1 MGLKGLTS
9 ILDNLDSILF
19 SDTAFR
25 VSSSKSATF
34 LVLWIS
40 LLPHQTQQNRECHW
54 PPENIVHHPA
64 DIKRAQSF
72 QKVDI
77 PLALTV
83 GGLLYFY

>member
-1 MGLKGLTS
+1 MDGVKRLTS
-9 ILDNLDSILF
+9 ILD
-19 SDTAFR
+19 
-25 VSSSKSATF
+25 KSPTF

-40 LLPHQTQQNRECHW
+40 LMPHQTQQNRECHW
-54 PPENIVHHPA
+54 PPENIVHHPE